1 MTQKEFQDRV
11 KMQVPAGEYTAIEVV
26 YMNSDLEKDEF
37 CKMWAKMNAKRI
49 AAYRKAEKEK
59 QEKYEHISLLASTRE
74 LLRELAHRNG
84 WNGLDASPKQV
95 LSSKVIKALDKAGIY
110 ITEYNYVKGCTDLK
124 SVGTLIYEINE
135 YINSQVA

>member
-1 MTQKEFQDRV
+1 MMQQEFQDRV
-11 KMQVPAGEYTAIEVV
+11 KIKVSAQEYAAIEMV

-59 QEKYEHISLLASTRE
+59 QEKHEHISLLASTRE
-74 LLRELAHRNG
+74 LLRELAYRNG
-84 WNGLDASPKQV
+84 WDASPKQV
-95 LSSKVIKALDKAGIY
+95 LSSKIIKALDKADIY

-124 SVGTLIYEINE
+124 PISTLIYEINE

>member
-1 MTQKEFQDRV
+1 MMQQEFQDRV
-11 KMQVPAGEYTAIEVV
+11 KIKVSAQEYAAIEMV

-59 QEKYEHISLLASTRE
+59 QEKHEHISLLASTRE
-74 LLRELAHRNG
+74 LLRELAYRNG
-84 WNGLDASPKQV
+84 WDASPKQV
-95 LSSKVIKALDKAGIY
+95 LYSKIIKALDKADIY

-124 SVGTLIYEINE
+124 PISTLIYEINE

>member
-1 MTQKEFQDRV
+1 MLQQEFQDRV
-11 KMQVPAGEYTAIEVV
+11 KIKVSAQEYAAIEVV

-49 AAYRKAEKEK
+49 AAYQKTEKEK

-74 LLRELAHRNG
+74 LLRVLAYRNG
-84 WNGLDASPKQV
+84 WGASPKQV
-95 LSSKVIKALDKAGIY
+95 LTSKVIKALDKADIY

-124 SVGTLIYEINE
+124 PISTLVYEINE

>member
-1 MTQKEFQDRV
+1 MLQQEFQDRV
-11 KMQVPAGEYTAIEVV
+11 KIKVSAQEYAAIEVV

-49 AAYRKAEKEK
+49 AAYQKTEKEK
-59 QEKYEHISLLASTRE
+59 QEKHEHISLLASTRE
-74 LLRELAHRNG
+74 LLRELAYRNG
-84 WNGLDASPKQV
+84 WGASPKQV
-95 LSSKVIKALDKAGIY
+95 LTSKVIKALDKADIY

-124 SVGTLIYEINE
+124 PISTLVYEINE

>member
-1 MTQKEFQDRV
+1 MLQQEFQDRV
-11 KMQVPAGEYTAIEVV
+11 KMQVSAQEYAAIEVV

-37 CKMWAKMNAKRI
+37 CKMQAKMNAKRI

-74 LLRELAHRNG
+74 LLRELAYRKG
-84 WNGLDASPKQV
+84 WDASPKQV
-95 LSSKVIKALDKAGIY
+95 ISSKVIKALDKADIY

-124 SVGTLIYEINE
+124 PISTLIYEINE

>member
-1 MTQKEFQDRV
+1 MLQQEFQDRV
-11 KMQVPAGEYTAIEVV
+11 KMQVSAQEYAAIEVV

-74 LLRELAHRNG
+74 LLRELAYRKG
-84 WNGLDASPKQV
+84 WDASPKQV
-95 LSSKVIKALDKAGIY
+95 LSSKVIKALDKADIY

-124 SVGTLIYEINE
+124 PISTLIYEINE
-135 YINSQVA
+135 YINSQVS

>member
-49 AAYRKAEKEK
+49 SAYQKAEKEK

-74 LLRELAHRNG
+74 LLRELAYRKG
-84 WNGLDASPKQV
+84 WGASPKQV
-95 LSSKVIKALDKAGIY
+95 LTSKVIKALDKADIY

-124 SVGTLIYEINE
+124 PISTLVYEINE

>member
-11 KMQVPAGEYTAIEVV
+11 NMQVSAQEYAAIEVV

-37 CKMWAKMNAKRI
+37 CKMWKKMNAKRI

-74 LLRELAHRNG
+74 LLRELAYRKG
-84 WNGLDASPKQV
+84 WDASPKQV
-95 LSSKVIKALDKAGIY
+95 LSSKVIKALDKADIY

-124 SVGTLIYEINE
+124 PISTLIYEINE

>member
-11 KMQVPAGEYTAIEVV
+11 KMQVSAQEYAAIEVV

-74 LLRELAHRNG
+74 LLRELACRKG
-84 WNGLDASPKQV
+84 WDASPKQV
-95 LSSKVIKALDKAGIY
+95 LSSKVIKALDKADIY
-110 ITEYNYVKGCTDLK
+110 ITGYNYVKGCTDLK
-124 SVGTLIYEINE
+124 PISTLIYEINE

>member
-37 CKMWAKMNAKRI
+37 CKMWTKMNAKRI
-49 AAYRKAEKEK
+49 AAYQKAEKEK
-59 QEKYEHISLLASTRE
+59 QEKHEHISLLASTRE
-74 LLRELAHRNG
+74 LLRELAYRNG
-84 WNGLDASPKQV
+84 WGASPKQV
-95 LSSKVIKALDKAGIY
+95 LTSKVIKALDKADIY

-124 SVGTLIYEINE
+124 PISTLVYEINE

>member
-11 KMQVPAGEYTAIEVV
+11 KMQVSAGEYTAIEVV

-59 QEKYEHISLLASTRE
+59 QEKHERISLLASTRE
-74 LLRELAHRNG
+74 LLRELAYRNG
-84 WNGLDASPKQV
+84 WDASPKQV
-95 LSSKVIKALDKAGIY
+95 LTIG
-110 ITEYNYVKGCTDLK
+110 
-124 SVGTLIYEINE
+124 
-135 YINSQVA
+135 

>member
-11 KMQVPAGEYTAIEVV
+11 KMQVSAQEYAAIEVV

-37 CKMWAKMNAKRI
+37 CKMWKKMNAKRI

-74 LLRELAHRNG
+74 LLRELAYRNG
-84 WNGLDASPKQV
+84 WDASPKQV
-95 LSSKVIKALDKAGIY
+95 LSSKVIKALDKADIY

-124 SVGTLIYEINE
+124 PISTLIYEINE
-135 YINSQVA
+135 YINSQIA

>member
-11 KMQVPAGEYTAIEVV
+11 KMQVPAEEYAAIEVV

-59 QEKYEHISLLASTRE
+59 QEKHERISLLASTRE
-74 LLRELAHRNG
+74 LLRELAYRNG
-84 WNGLDASPKQV
+84 WDASPKQV
-95 LSSKVIKALDKAGIY
+95 LSSKVIKALDKADIY
-110 ITEYNYVKGCTDLK
+110 ITEYN
-124 SVGTLIYEINE
+124 
-135 YINSQVA
+135 

>member
-1 MTQKEFQDRV
+1 MLQQEFQDRV
-11 KMQVPAGEYTAIEVV
+11 KMQVSAQEYAAIEVV

-74 LLRELAHRNG
+74 LLRELAYRKG
-84 WNGLDASPKQV
+84 WDASPKQV
-95 LSSKVIKALDKAGIY
+95 LSSKVIKALDKADIY

-124 SVGTLIYEINE
+124 PISTLIYEINE

>member
-59 QEKYEHISLLASTRE
+59 QEKHEHISLLASTRE
-74 LLRELAHRNG
+74 LLRELAYRNG
-84 WNGLDASPKQV
+84 WDASPKQV
-95 LSSKVIKALDKAGIY
+95 LSSKVIKALDKADIY
-110 ITEYNYVKGCTDLK
+110 ITAYNYVKGCTDLK
-124 SVGTLIYEINE
+124 PISTLIYEIDD

>member
-11 KMQVPAGEYTAIEVV
+11 KMQVSAQEYAAIEVV

-37 CKMWAKMNAKRI
+37 CKIWAKMNAKRI

-59 QEKYEHISLLASTRE
+59 QEKHEHISLLASTRE
-74 LLRELAHRNG
+74 LLRELAYRNG
-84 WNGLDASPKQV
+84 WDASPKQV
-95 LSSKVIKALDKAGIY
+95 LSSKVIKALDKADIY
-110 ITEYNYVKGCTDLK
+110 ITEYNYVKGCTALK
-124 SVGTLIYEINE
+124 PISTLIYEINE

>member
-1 MTQKEFQDRV
+1 MMQQEFQDRV
-11 KMQVPAGEYTAIEVV
+11 KIKVSEQEYAAIEVV

-74 LLRELAHRNG
+74 LLRELAYRNG
-84 WNGLDASPKQV
+84 WDASPKQV
-95 LSSKVIKALDKAGIY
+95 LSSKVIKALDKADIY

-124 SVGTLIYEINE
+124 PISTLIYEINE

>member
-11 KMQVPAGEYTAIEVV
+11 KMQVSAQEYAAIEVV
-26 YMNSDLEKDEF
+26 YMNSDLEKDDF
-37 CKMWAKMNAKRI
+37 CKIWKKMNAKRI

-74 LLRELAHRNG
+74 LLRELAYRKG
-84 WNGLDASPKQV
+84 WDASPKQV
-95 LSSKVIKALDKAGIY
+95 LSSKVIKALDKADIY

-124 SVGTLIYEINE
+124 PISTLIYEINE